1 MNKGIFFQQRVV
13 AKVVG
18 RREGGAVGGRLRHG
32 REPDRKN
39 RCWDWSWIPL
49 WMPRPGT
56 IRDRSKATDWQPATS
71 TATQGVAYARNLLGE
86 RSLFILFLGH
96 YPWDPAHLVPS
107 SIFAKDPNFF
117 QLCATCFDT
126 RPSRWR
132 EFLEIVIDSNFSC
145 FVVHFVTSG
154 SGDEVCNV
162 CNGEKSN
169 YSTSR

>member
-1 MNKGIFFQQRVV
+1 MNKGAVEFFFQQRVV

-96 YPWDPAHLVPS
+96 YPWDP
-107 SIFAKDPNFF
+107 
-117 QLCATCFDT
+117 
-126 RPSRWR
+126 SRALLDLR
-132 EFLEIVIDSNFSC
+132 QRSEFLPTLRHVFWYAAVKMARIFGNCYRFQFFLFRRSF
-145 FVVHFVTSG
+145 
-154 SGDEVCNV
+154 CN
-162 CNGEKSN
+162 KWKWRWSM
-169 YSTSR
+169 